1 MTDKKPV
8 DETKKTDAIET
19 KNDTTKNNENT
30 NETKNDT
37 TKNNENTNTNQ
48 NCYYYTTDTEK
59 NDYSYTLESWRKHR
73 DAHHDKVRQTND
85 GYL

>member
-30 NETKNDT
+30 N
-37 TKNNENTNTNQ
+37 TNQ

-59 NDYSYTLESWRKHR
+59 DDYSYTLESWRKHR
-73 DAHHDKVRQTND
+73 DAHHDKVRRTND